1 MPFAA
6 EGQALGPSYE
16 DPHNAIS
23 EAVRHLGF
31 GEVLYQLGG
40 SDVAQD
46 AHMWV
51 RGPQR
56 GVLDHGLWRLAV
68 PGVAEHRGEGIP
80 LALHHLER
88 LGELAL
94 LDEERLIRN
103 AGVND
108 FHLAVFVWRLYG
120 VSYVG
125 YEALAA
131 G

>member
-1 MPFAA
+1 VPLAA
-6 EGQALGPSYE
+6 EGQVLGALYE
-16 DPHNAIS
+16 HPHK
-23 EAVRHLGF
+23 AVGKAVCHRSF
-31 GEVLYQLGG
+31 GKVLHELAG

-68 PGVAEHRGEGIP
+68 PGVAEHRGEGVA

-88 LGELAL
+88 LGELVL
-94 LDEERLIRN
+94 LDEEPLIRN

-108 FHLAVFVWRLYG
+108 FHLAVFVWGRYG
-120 VSYVG
+120 VSYFG